1 MVIFDYHDKN
11 MLIIAIILVCIAHF
25 VRTLRWELFVKTY
38 EKPNTKN
45 LLKSLSIGYFIN
57 SFIPFKAGDLVRAW
71 ISGRKMKNGRGFA
84 LATVIVDRYLDILVV
99 GILFALFS
107 RFDFGN
113 ADSVQ
118 FYMLLAGGVLV
129 ITLFVYILRGR
140 VKKILKSMS
149 AVFNVSIEIR
159 LLRFFWSLIWSFKD
173 IFKKI
178 SKTRLVLETLG
189 MWILYLASYYC
200 FAAFLSG
207 NGSNIDWLDVFCM
220 LFAKNSIHVG
230 SLGAITV
237 TRGMLNSQMIWTG
250 IYLFA
255 PIVILFVISLCLKSK
270 DNIIVNSEDEYL
282 NLIPQLDEGERLNFL
297 ETYFSNERREYID
310 SYLKINQN
318 ILIIRDYS
326 AGSNATTMLCMNNGK
341 NFFRKYAFGADGDKL
356 YQQIEWLQKFKDI
369 IPLPQILQYQKQD
382 NFCYYDMSYDSSAVG
397 LFDYAHSM
405 PKENAWK
412 FIRKAT
418 ECLENSLYKVN
429 QRSADKATIDEYIKS
444 KVNKNVDKIMNAKY
458 LKRLMEYDEI
468 IINGRRFHNLPY
480 YLRYLKED
488 HLYDIFK
495 NDIYSEIHGDLTIE
509 NIICT
514 RNAEGEDDFYI
525 IDPNTGNVHDSSNLD
540 YGKLLQSIHGG
551 YEFLMATKNVSLEK
565 NHINFVFTKSEAYTY
580 LYNMLDKYMR
590 ENFTK
595 ERVKSIYYHEIIHWL
610 RLMPYK
616 IEKNGKRVLL
626 FYAGMLM
633 VINDVISNF
642 EEEK

>member
-1 MVIFDYHDKN
+1 
-11 MLIIAIILVCIAHF
+11 MLIIAIVLVCLAHF
-25 VRTLRWELFVKTY
+25 IRTLRWELFVKTY

-45 LLKSLSIGYFIN
+45 LLQSLSIGYFIN

-99 GILFALFS
+99 GILFAIFS
-107 RFDFGN
+107 AFNLDS
-113 ADSVQ
+113 ADSVW
-118 FYMLLAGGVLV
+118 FYMFLAVGVLAV
-129 ITLFVYILRGR
+129 TLLVYILRGY
-140 VKKILKSMS
+140 VKRILKNI
-149 AVFNVSIEIR
+149 AGIFNARIEIR

-178 SKTRLVLETLG
+178 SKTRLLLETLG

-200 FAAFLSG
+200 FAAFLSHQ
-207 NGSNIDWLDVFCM
+207 GSNMNWLDVFYM
-220 LFAKNSIHVG
+220 LFTKNSIHVG

-237 TRGMLNSQMIWTG
+237 TQGMLNMQMIWTG

-270 DNIIVNSEDEYL
+270 NDGSVDSEESYL
-282 NLIPQLDEGERLNFL
+282 NLIPQLDEDERRNFL
-297 ETYFSNERREYID
+297 ETYFSNERREYIE

-356 YQQIEWLQKFKDI
+356 YQQIEWLQRFKDI
-369 IPLPQILQYQKQD
+369 IPLPDIMQYQKQD
-382 NFCYYDMSYDSSAVG
+382 NFCYYDMPYDSQAVG

-412 FIRKAT
+412 FIKKAT

-429 QRSADKATIDEYIKS
+429 QRPADKATIGEYIKS
-444 KVNKNVDKIMNAKY
+444 KVNKNLDKIMNAKY

-468 IINGRRFHNLPY
+468 IINGRSFHNLPY
-480 YLRYLKED
+480 YFPYLSEE

-495 NDIYSEIHGDLTIE
+495 NDTYSEIHGDLTIE

-514 RNAEGEDDFYI
+514 RNADGEDDFYI

-551 YEFLMATKNVSLEK
+551 YEFLMATKNVSIEK
-565 NHINFVFTKSEAYTY
+565 NHINFVFTKSESYTY
-580 LYNMLDKYMR
+580 LYSMLDEYMR
-590 ENFTK
+590 EHFTQ

-633 VINDVISNF
+633 VMNDVINNF

>member
-1 MVIFDYHDKN
+1 
-11 MLIIAIILVCIAHF
+11 MLIIAIVLVCLAHF
-25 VRTLRWELFVKTY
+25 IRTLRWELFVKTY

-45 LLKSLSIGYFIN
+45 LLQSLSIGYFIN

-99 GILFALFS
+99 GILFAIFS
-107 RFDFGN
+107 AFNLDS
-113 ADSVQ
+113 ADSVW
-118 FYMLLAGGVLV
+118 FYMFLAVGVLAV
-129 ITLFVYILRGR
+129 TLLVYILRGY
-140 VKKILKSMS
+140 VKRILKNI
-149 AVFNVSIEIR
+149 AGIFNAGIEIR

-178 SKTRLVLETLG
+178 SKTRLLLETLG

-200 FAAFLSG
+200 FAAFLSHQ
-207 NGSNIDWLDVFCM
+207 GSNVNWLDVFYM
-220 LFAKNSIHVG
+220 LFTKNSIHVG

-237 TRGMLNSQMIWTG
+237 TQGMMNVQMIWTG

-270 DNIIVNSEDEYL
+270 DDETLDSEEEYL
-282 NLIPQLDEGERLNFL
+282 NLIPQLDENERLNFL
-297 ETYFSNERREYID
+297 ETYFSNERREYIE

-356 YQQIEWLQKFKDI
+356 YQQIEWLQRFKDI
-369 IPLPQILQYQKQD
+369 IPLPDIMQYQKQD
-382 NFCYYDMSYDSSAVG
+382 NFCYYDMPYDSQAVG

-412 FIRKAT
+412 FIKKAT

-429 QRSADKATIDEYIKS
+429 QRPADKATIDEYIKS
-444 KVNKNVDKIMNAKY
+444 KVNKNLDKIMNAKY

-468 IINGRRFHNLPY
+468 IINGRSFHNLPY
-480 YLRYLKED
+480 YLPYLSEE

-495 NDIYSEIHGDLTIE
+495 NDTYSEIHGDLTIE

-514 RNAEGEDDFYI
+514 RNADGDDDFYI

-551 YEFLMATKNVSLEK
+551 YEFLMATKNVSIER
-565 NHINFVFTKSEAYTY
+565 NRINFVFTKSEAYTY
-580 LYNMLDKYMR
+580 LYDMLDKYMR
-590 ENFTK
+590 EHFEE

-633 VINDVISNF
+633 VMYDVVNNF

>member
-1 MVIFDYHDKN
+1 MILV
-11 MLIIAIILVCIAHF
+11 LAIILVCIAH
-25 VRTLRWELFVKTY
+25 VMRTLRWELFVKTY

-45 LLKSLSIGYFIN
+45 LLQSLSIGYFIN

-99 GILFALFS
+99 GILFAIFS
-107 RFDFGN
+107 AFNLDS
-113 ADSVQ
+113 ADSVW
-118 FYMLLAGGVLV
+118 FYMFLAVSVLAVTLL
-129 ITLFVYILRGR
+129 VYILRGY
-140 VKKILKSMS
+140 VKKILKNI
-149 AVFNVSIEIR
+149 AGIFNARIEIR

-178 SKTRLVLETLG
+178 SKTRLLLETLG
-189 MWILYLASYYC
+189 MWILYLVSYYC
-200 FAAFLSG
+200 FAAFLSHQ
-207 NGSNIDWLDVFCM
+207 GSNVNWLDVFYM
-220 LFAKNSIHVG
+220 LFTKNSIHVG
-230 SLGAITV
+230 SLGAITF
-237 TRGMLNSQMIWTG
+237 TQGMMNAQMIWTG

-270 DNIIVNSEDEYL
+270 DDETLDSEEEYL
-282 NLIPQLDEGERLNFL
+282 NLIPQLDENERLNFL
-297 ETYFSNERREYID
+297 ETYFSNERREYIE

-326 AGSNATTMLCMNNGK
+326 AGSNATTMLCMNNEK

-356 YQQIEWLQKFKDI
+356 YQQIEWLQRFKDI
-369 IPLPQILQYQKQD
+369 IPLPDIMQYQKQD
-382 NFCYYDMSYDSSAVG
+382 NFCYYDMPYDSQAVG

-412 FIRKAT
+412 FIKKAT

-429 QRSADKATIDEYIKS
+429 QRPADKATIDEYIKS
-444 KVNKNVDKIMNAKY
+444 KVNKNLDKIMNAKY

-468 IINGRRFHNLPY
+468 IINGRSFHNLPY
-480 YLRYLKED
+480 YLPYLSEE

-495 NDIYSEIHGDLTIE
+495 NDTYSEIHGDLTIE

-514 RNAEGEDDFYI
+514 RNADGDDDFYI

-551 YEFLMATKNVSLEK
+551 YEFLMATKNVSIER
-565 NHINFVFTKSEAYTY
+565 NRINFVFTKSEAYTY
-580 LYNMLDKYMR
+580 LYDMLDKYMR
-590 ENFTK
+590 EHFEE

-626 FYAGMLM
+626 FYVGMLM
-633 VINDVISNF
+633 VMNDVINNF

>member
-1 MVIFDYHDKN
+1 MKRQEKGK
-11 MLIIAIILVCIAHF
+11 MLIIAIVLVCLAHF
-25 VRTLRWELFVKTY
+25 IRTLRWELFVKTY

-45 LLKSLSIGYFIN
+45 LLQSLSIGYFIN

-99 GILFALFS
+99 GILFAIFS
-107 RFDFGN
+107 AFNLDS
-113 ADSVQ
+113 ADSVW
-118 FYMLLAGGVLV
+118 FYMFFAVGVLAV
-129 ITLFVYILRGR
+129 TLLVYILRGY
-140 VKKILKSMS
+140 VKKILKNI
-149 AVFNVSIEIR
+149 AGIFNARIEIR

-178 SKTRLVLETLG
+178 SKTQLLLETLG
-189 MWILYLASYYC
+189 MWILYLTSYYC
-200 FAAFLSG
+200 FAAFLS
-207 NGSNIDWLDVFCM
+207 NQGSNMNWLDVFYM
-220 LFAKNSIHVG
+220 LFTKNSIHVG

-237 TRGMLNSQMIWTG
+237 TQGMLNTQMIWTG

-270 DNIIVNSEDEYL
+270 NDGSVDSEESYL
-282 NLIPQLDEGERLNFL
+282 NLIPQLDEDERRNFL
-297 ETYFSNERREYID
+297 ETYFSNERREYIE

-356 YQQIEWLQKFKDI
+356 YQQIEWLQRFKDI
-369 IPLPQILQYQKQD
+369 IPLPDIMQYQKKD
-382 NFCYYDMSYDSSAVG
+382 NFCYYDMPYDSQAVG

-412 FIRKAT
+412 FIKKAT

-429 QRSADKATIDEYIKS
+429 QRPADKATIDEYIKS
-444 KVNKNVDKIMNAKY
+444 KVNKNLDKIMNAKY

-468 IINGRRFHNLPY
+468 IINGRSFHNLPY
-480 YLRYLKED
+480 YLPYLSEE

-495 NDIYSEIHGDLTIE
+495 NDTYSEIHGDLTIE

-514 RNAEGEDDFYI
+514 RNADGDDDFYI

-551 YEFLMATKNVSLEK
+551 YEFLMATKNVSIEK
-565 NHINFVFTKSEAYTY
+565 NHINFVFTKSESYTY
-580 LYNMLDKYMR
+580 LYSMLDEYMR
-590 ENFTK
+590 EHFTQ

-633 VINDVISNF
+633 VMNDVINNF

>member
-1 MVIFDYHDKN
+1 MKRQEKGK
-11 MLIIAIILVCIAHF
+11 MLIIAIVLVCLAHF
-25 VRTLRWELFVKTY
+25 IRTLRWELFVKTY

-45 LLKSLSIGYFIN
+45 LLQSLSIGYFIN

-99 GILFALFS
+99 GILFAIFS
-107 RFDFGN
+107 AFNLDS
-113 ADSVQ
+113 ADSVW
-118 FYMLLAGGVLV
+118 FYMFLAVGVLAV
-129 ITLFVYILRGR
+129 TVLVYILRGY
-140 VKKILKSMS
+140 VKRILKNI
-149 AVFNVSIEIR
+149 AGIFNAGIEIR

-178 SKTRLVLETLG
+178 SKTRLLLETLG

-200 FAAFLSG
+200 FAAFLSHQ
-207 NGSNIDWLDVFCM
+207 GSNVNWLDVFYM
-220 LFAKNSIHVG
+220 LFTKNSIHVG
-230 SLGAITV
+230 SLGAITF
-237 TRGMLNSQMIWTG
+237 TQGMMNAQMIWTG

-270 DNIIVNSEDEYL
+270 DDETLDSEEEYL
-282 NLIPQLDEGERLNFL
+282 NLIPQLDENERLNFL
-297 ETYFSNERREYID
+297 ETYFSNERREYIE

-356 YQQIEWLQKFKDI
+356 YQQIEWLQRFKDI
-369 IPLPQILQYQKQD
+369 IPLPDIMQYQKQD
-382 NFCYYDMSYDSSAVG
+382 NFCYYDMPYDSQAVG

-412 FIRKAT
+412 FIKKAT

-429 QRSADKATIDEYIKS
+429 QRPADKATIDEYIKS
-444 KVNKNVDKIMNAKY
+444 KVNKNLDKIMNAKY
-458 LKRLMEYDEI
+458 LKRLMEYDKI
-468 IINGRRFHNLPY
+468 IINGRSFHNLPY
-480 YLRYLKED
+480 YLPYLSEE

-495 NDIYSEIHGDLTIE
+495 NDTYSEIHGDLTIE

-514 RNAEGEDDFYI
+514 RNADGEDDFYI
-525 IDPNTGNVHDSSNLD
+525 IDPNTGNIHDSSNLD

-551 YEFLMATKNVSLEK
+551 YEFLMATKNVSIEK
-565 NHINFVFTKSEAYTY
+565 NRINFVFTKSEAYTY
-580 LYNMLDKYMR
+580 LYDMLDKYMR
-590 ENFTK
+590 EHFEE

-633 VINDVISNF
+633 VMNDVVNNF

>member
-1 MVIFDYHDKN
+1 MKRQEKGK
-11 MLIIAIILVCIAHF
+11 MLIIAIVLVCLAHF
-25 VRTLRWELFVKTY
+25 IRTLRWELFVKTY

-45 LLKSLSIGYFIN
+45 LLQSLSIGYFIN

-99 GILFALFS
+99 GILFAIFS
-107 RFDFGN
+107 AFNLDS
-113 ADSVQ
+113 ADSVW
-118 FYMLLAGGVLV
+118 FYMFLAVGVLAV
-129 ITLFVYILRGR
+129 TLLVYILRGY
-140 VKKILKSMS
+140 VKKILKNI
-149 AVFNVSIEIR
+149 AGIFNARIEIR

-178 SKTRLVLETLG
+178 SKTRLLLETLG
-189 MWILYLASYYC
+189 MWILYLTSYYC
-200 FAAFLSG
+200 FAAFLSHQ
-207 NGSNIDWLDVFCM
+207 GSNMNWLDVFYM
-220 LFAKNSIHVG
+220 LFTKNSIHVG

-237 TRGMLNSQMIWTG
+237 TQGMLNTQMIWTG

-270 DNIIVNSEDEYL
+270 NDGSVDSEESYL
-282 NLIPQLDEGERLNFL
+282 NLIPQLDEDERRNFL
-297 ETYFSNERREYID
+297 ETYFSNERREYIE

-356 YQQIEWLQKFKDI
+356 YQQIEWLQRFKDI
-369 IPLPQILQYQKQD
+369 IPLPDIMQYQKQD
-382 NFCYYDMSYDSSAVG
+382 TFCYYDMPYDSQAVG

-412 FIRKAT
+412 FIKKAT

-429 QRSADKATIDEYIKS
+429 QRPADKATIDEYIKS
-444 KVNKNVDKIMNAKY
+444 KVNKNLDKIMNAKY

-468 IINGRRFHNLPY
+468 IINGRSFHNLPY
-480 YLRYLKED
+480 YLPYLSEE

-495 NDIYSEIHGDLTIE
+495 NDTYSEIHGDLTIE

-514 RNAEGEDDFYI
+514 RNADGDDDFYI

-551 YEFLMATKNVSLEK
+551 YEFLMATKNVSIER
-565 NHINFVFTKSEAYTY
+565 NRINFVFTKSEAYTY
-580 LYNMLDKYMR
+580 LYDMLDKYMR
-590 ENFTK
+590 EHFEE

-633 VINDVISNF
+633 VMNDVINNF
-642 EEEK
+642 EEEQ

>member
-1 MVIFDYHDKN
+1 
-11 MLIIAIILVCIAHF
+11 MLIIAIVLVCLAHF
-25 VRTLRWELFVKTY
+25 IRTLRWELFVKTY

-45 LLKSLSIGYFIN
+45 LLQSLSIGYFIN

-99 GILFALFS
+99 GILFAIFS
-107 RFDFGN
+107 AFNLDS
-113 ADSVQ
+113 ADSVW
-118 FYMLLAGGVLV
+118 FYMFLAVGVLAV
-129 ITLFVYILRGR
+129 TVLVYILRGY
-140 VKKILKSMS
+140 VKRILKNI
-149 AVFNVSIEIR
+149 AGIFNAGIEIR

-178 SKTRLVLETLG
+178 SKTRLLLETLG

-200 FAAFLSG
+200 FAAFLSHQ
-207 NGSNIDWLDVFCM
+207 GSNVNWLDVFYM
-220 LFAKNSIHVG
+220 LFTKNSIHVG
-230 SLGAITV
+230 SLGAITF
-237 TRGMLNSQMIWTG
+237 TQGMMNAQMIWTG

-270 DNIIVNSEDEYL
+270 DDETLDSEEEYL
-282 NLIPQLDEGERLNFL
+282 NLIPQLDENERLNFL
-297 ETYFSNERREYID
+297 ETYFSNERREYIE

-356 YQQIEWLQKFKDI
+356 YQQIEWLQRFKDI
-369 IPLPQILQYQKQD
+369 IPLPDIMQYQKQD
-382 NFCYYDMSYDSSAVG
+382 NFCYYDMPYDSQAVG

-412 FIRKAT
+412 FIKKAT

-429 QRSADKATIDEYIKS
+429 QRPADKATIDEYIKS
-444 KVNKNVDKIMNAKY
+444 KVNKNLDKIMNAKY
-458 LKRLMEYDEI
+458 LKRLMEYDKI
-468 IINGRRFHNLPY
+468 IINGRSFHNLPY
-480 YLRYLKED
+480 YLPYLSEE

-495 NDIYSEIHGDLTIE
+495 NDTYSEIHGDLTIE

-514 RNAEGEDDFYI
+514 RNADGEDDFYI
-525 IDPNTGNVHDSSNLD
+525 IDPNTGNIHDSSNLD

-551 YEFLMATKNVSLEK
+551 YEFLMATKNVSIEK
-565 NHINFVFTKSEAYTY
+565 NRINFVFTKSEAYTY
-580 LYNMLDKYMR
+580 LYDMLEKYMR
-590 ENFTK
+590 ENFEE

-633 VINDVISNF
+633 VMYDVVNNF

>member
-1 MVIFDYHDKN
+1 
-11 MLIIAIILVCIAHF
+11 MLIIAIVLVCLAHF
-25 VRTLRWELFVKTY
+25 IRTLRWELFVKTY

-45 LLKSLSIGYFIN
+45 LLQSLSIGYFIN

-99 GILFALFS
+99 GILFAIFS
-107 RFDFGN
+107 AFNLDS
-113 ADSVQ
+113 ADSVW
-118 FYMLLAGGVLV
+118 FYMFLAVGVLAV
-129 ITLFVYILRGR
+129 TLLVYILRGY
-140 VKKILKSMS
+140 VKRILKNI
-149 AVFNVSIEIR
+149 AGIFNAGIEIR

-178 SKTRLVLETLG
+178 SKTRLLLETLG

-200 FAAFLSG
+200 FAAFLSHQ
-207 NGSNIDWLDVFCM
+207 GSNVNWLDVFYM
-220 LFAKNSIHVG
+220 LFTKNSIHVG

-237 TRGMLNSQMIWTG
+237 TQGMMNVQMIWTG

-270 DNIIVNSEDEYL
+270 DDETLDSEEEYL
-282 NLIPQLDEGERLNFL
+282 NLIPQLDENERLNFL
-297 ETYFSNERREYID
+297 ETYFSNERREYIE

-356 YQQIEWLQKFKDI
+356 YQQIEWLQRFKDI
-369 IPLPQILQYQKQD
+369 IPLPDIMQYQKQD
-382 NFCYYDMSYDSSAVG
+382 NFCYYDMPYDSQAVG

-412 FIRKAT
+412 FIKKAT

-429 QRSADKATIDEYIKS
+429 QRPADKATIDEYIKS
-444 KVNKNVDKIMNAKY
+444 KVNKNLDKIMNAKY

-468 IINGRRFHNLPY
+468 IINGRSFHNLPY
-480 YLRYLKED
+480 YLPYLSEE

-495 NDIYSEIHGDLTIE
+495 NDTYSEIHGDLTIE

-514 RNAEGEDDFYI
+514 RNADGDDDFYI

-551 YEFLMATKNVSLEK
+551 YEFLMATKNVSIER
-565 NHINFVFTKSEAYTY
+565 NRINFVFTKSEAYTY
-580 LYNMLDKYMR
+580 LYDMLDKYMW
-590 ENFTK
+590 EHFEE

-633 VINDVISNF
+633 VMYDVVNNF

>member
-1 MVIFDYHDKN
+1 
-11 MLIIAIILVCIAHF
+11 MLIIAIALVCLAHF
-25 VRTLRWELFVKTY
+25 IRTLRWELFVKTY

-45 LLKSLSIGYFIN
+45 LLQSLSIGYFIN

-99 GILFALFS
+99 GILFAIFS
-107 RFDFGN
+107 AFNLDS
-113 ADSVQ
+113 ADSVW
-118 FYMLLAGGVLV
+118 FYMFLAVGVLAV
-129 ITLFVYILRGR
+129 TLLVYILRGY
-140 VKKILKSMS
+140 VKKILKNI
-149 AVFNVSIEIR
+149 AGIFNARIEIR

-178 SKTRLVLETLG
+178 SKTRLLLETLG
-189 MWILYLASYYC
+189 MWILYLTSYYC
-200 FAAFLSG
+200 FAAFLSHQ
-207 NGSNIDWLDVFCM
+207 GSNMNWLDVFYM
-220 LFAKNSIHVG
+220 LFTKNSIHVG

-237 TRGMLNSQMIWTG
+237 TQGMLNTQMIWTG

-270 DNIIVNSEDEYL
+270 NDGSVDSEESYL
-282 NLIPQLDEGERLNFL
+282 NLIPQLDEDERRNFL
-297 ETYFSNERREYID
+297 ETYFSNERREYIE

-356 YQQIEWLQKFKDI
+356 YQQIEWLQRFKDI
-369 IPLPQILQYQKQD
+369 IPLPDIMQYQKQD
-382 NFCYYDMSYDSSAVG
+382 NFCYYDMPYDSQAVG

-412 FIRKAT
+412 FIKKAT
-418 ECLENSLYKVN
+418 ECLEKSLYKVN
-429 QRSADKATIDEYIKS
+429 QRPADKATIDEYIKS
-444 KVNKNVDKIMNAKY
+444 KVNKNLDKIMNAKY
-458 LKRLMEYDEI
+458 LKRLMEYDDI
-468 IINGRRFHNLPY
+468 IINGRSFHNLPY
-480 YLRYLKED
+480 YLPYLSEE

-495 NDIYSEIHGDLTIE
+495 NDTYSEIHGDLTIE

-514 RNAEGEDDFYI
+514 RNADGEDDFYI

-551 YEFLMATKNVSLEK
+551 YEFLMATKNVSIER
-565 NHINFVFTKSEAYTY
+565 NRINFVFTKSEAYTY
-580 LYNMLDKYMR
+580 LYDMLDKYMR
-590 ENFTK
+590 EHFAK

-633 VINDVISNF
+633 VMNDVINNF

>member
-1 MVIFDYHDKN
+1 
-11 MLIIAIILVCIAHF
+11 MLIIAIVLVCLAHF
-25 VRTLRWELFVKTY
+25 IRTLRWELFVKTY

-45 LLKSLSIGYFIN
+45 LLQSLSIGYFIN

-99 GILFALFS
+99 GILFAIFS
-107 RFDFGN
+107 AFNLDS
-113 ADSVQ
+113 ADSVW
-118 FYMLLAGGVLV
+118 FYMFLAVGVLAV
-129 ITLFVYILRGR
+129 TLLVYILRGY
-140 VKKILKSMS
+140 VKRILKNI
-149 AVFNVSIEIR
+149 AGIFNAGIEIR

-178 SKTRLVLETLG
+178 SKTRLLLETLG

-200 FAAFLSG
+200 FAAFLSHQ
-207 NGSNIDWLDVFCM
+207 GSNVNWLDVFYM
-220 LFAKNSIHVG
+220 LFTKNSIHVG

-237 TRGMLNSQMIWTG
+237 TQGMMNVQMIWTG
-250 IYLFA
+250 IYLFT

-270 DNIIVNSEDEYL
+270 DDETLDSEEEYL
-282 NLIPQLDEGERLNFL
+282 NLIPQLDENERLNFL
-297 ETYFSNERREYID
+297 ETYFSNERREYIE

-356 YQQIEWLQKFKDI
+356 YQQIEWLQRFKDI
-369 IPLPQILQYQKQD
+369 IPLPDIMQYQKQD
-382 NFCYYDMSYDSSAVG
+382 NFCYYDMPYDSQAVG

-412 FIRKAT
+412 FIKKAT

-429 QRSADKATIDEYIKS
+429 QRPADKATIDEYIKS
-444 KVNKNVDKIMNAKY
+444 KVNKNLDKIMNAKY

-468 IINGRRFHNLPY
+468 IINGRSFHNLPY
-480 YLRYLKED
+480 YLPYLSEE

-495 NDIYSEIHGDLTIE
+495 NDTYSEIHGDLTIE

-514 RNAEGEDDFYI
+514 RNADGDDDFYI

-551 YEFLMATKNVSLEK
+551 YEFLMATKNVSIER
-565 NHINFVFTKSEAYTY
+565 NRINFVFTKSEAYTY
-580 LYNMLDKYMR
+580 LYDMLDKYMR
-590 ENFTK
+590 EHFEE

-633 VINDVISNF
+633 VMYDVVNNF

>member
-1 MVIFDYHDKN
+1 MKRQEKGK
-11 MLIIAIILVCIAHF
+11 MLIIAIVLVCLAHF
-25 VRTLRWELFVKTY
+25 IRTLRWELFVKTY

-45 LLKSLSIGYFIN
+45 LLQSLSIGYFIN

-99 GILFALFS
+99 GILFAIFS
-107 RFDFGN
+107 AFNLDS
-113 ADSVQ
+113 ADSVW
-118 FYMLLAGGVLV
+118 FYMFLAVGVLAV
-129 ITLFVYILRGR
+129 TLLVYILRGY
-140 VKKILKSMS
+140 VKKILKNI
-149 AVFNVSIEIR
+149 AGIFNARIEIR

-178 SKTRLVLETLG
+178 SKTQLLLETLG
-189 MWILYLASYYC
+189 MWILYLTSYYC
-200 FAAFLSG
+200 FAAFFSHQ
-207 NGSNIDWLDVFCM
+207 GSNMNWLDVFYM
-220 LFAKNSIHVG
+220 LFTKNSIHVG

-237 TRGMLNSQMIWTG
+237 TQGMLNTQMIWTG

-270 DNIIVNSEDEYL
+270 NDGSVDSEESYL
-282 NLIPQLDEGERLNFL
+282 NLIPQLDEDERRNFL
-297 ETYFSNERREYID
+297 ETYFSNERREYIE

-356 YQQIEWLQKFKDI
+356 YQQIEWLQRFKDI
-369 IPLPQILQYQKQD
+369 IPLPDIMQYQKQD
-382 NFCYYDMSYDSSAVG
+382 NFCYYDMPYDSQAVG

-412 FIRKAT
+412 FIKKAT

-429 QRSADKATIDEYIKS
+429 QRPADKATIDEYIKS
-444 KVNKNVDKIMNAKY
+444 KVNKNLDKIMNAKY

-468 IINGRRFHNLPY
+468 IINGRSFHNLPY
-480 YLRYLKED
+480 YFPYLSEE

-495 NDIYSEIHGDLTIE
+495 NDTYSEIHGDLTIE

-514 RNAEGEDDFYI
+514 RNADGEDDFYI

-551 YEFLMATKNVSLEK
+551 YEFLMATKNVSIEK
-565 NHINFVFTKSEAYTY
+565 NHINFVFTKSESYTY
-580 LYNMLDKYMR
+580 LYSMLDEYMR
-590 ENFTK
+590 EHFTQ

-633 VINDVISNF
+633 VMNDVINNF

>member
-1 MVIFDYHDKN
+1 VKRQEKGK
-11 MLIIAIILVCIAHF
+11 MLIIAIVLVCLAHF
-25 VRTLRWELFVKTY
+25 IRTLRWELFVKTY

-45 LLKSLSIGYFIN
+45 LLQSLSIGYFIN

-99 GILFALFS
+99 GILFAIFS
-107 RFDFGN
+107 AFNLDS
-113 ADSVQ
+113 ADSVW
-118 FYMLLAGGVLV
+118 FYMFLAVGVLAV
-129 ITLFVYILRGR
+129 TLLVYILRGY
-140 VKKILKSMS
+140 VKRILKNI
-149 AVFNVSIEIR
+149 AGIFNAGIEIR

-178 SKTRLVLETLG
+178 SKTRLLLETLG

-200 FAAFLSG
+200 FAAFLSHQ
-207 NGSNIDWLDVFCM
+207 GSNVNWLDVFYM
-220 LFAKNSIHVG
+220 LFTKNSIHVG

-237 TRGMLNSQMIWTG
+237 TQGMMNVQMIWTG
-250 IYLFA
+250 IYLFT

-270 DNIIVNSEDEYL
+270 DDETLDSEEEYL
-282 NLIPQLDEGERLNFL
+282 NLIPQLDENERLNFL
-297 ETYFSNERREYID
+297 ETYFSNERREYIE

-356 YQQIEWLQKFKDI
+356 YQQIEWLQRFKDI
-369 IPLPQILQYQKQD
+369 IPLPDIMQYQKQD
-382 NFCYYDMSYDSSAVG
+382 NFCYYDMPYDSQAVG

-412 FIRKAT
+412 FIKKAT

-429 QRSADKATIDEYIKS
+429 QRPADKATIDEYIKS
-444 KVNKNVDKIMNAKY
+444 KVNKNLDKIMNAKY

-468 IINGRRFHNLPY
+468 IINGRSFHNLPY
-480 YLRYLKED
+480 YLPYLSEE

-495 NDIYSEIHGDLTIE
+495 NDTYSEIHGDLTIE

-514 RNAEGEDDFYI
+514 RNADGDDDFYI

-551 YEFLMATKNVSLEK
+551 YEFLMATKNVSIER
-565 NHINFVFTKSEAYTY
+565 NRINFVFTKSEAYTY
-580 LYNMLDKYMR
+580 LYDMLDKYMR
-590 ENFTK
+590 EHFEE

-633 VINDVISNF
+633 VMYDVVNNF

>member
-1 MVIFDYHDKN
+1 
-11 MLIIAIILVCIAHF
+11 MLIIAIVLVCLAHF
-25 VRTLRWELFVKTY
+25 IRTLRWELFVKTY

-45 LLKSLSIGYFIN
+45 LLQSLSIGYFIN

-99 GILFALFS
+99 GILFAIFS
-107 RFDFGN
+107 AFNLDS
-113 ADSVQ
+113 ADSVW
-118 FYMLLAGGVLV
+118 FYMFLAVGVLAV
-129 ITLFVYILRGR
+129 TLLVYILRGY
-140 VKKILKSMS
+140 VKKILKNI
-149 AVFNVSIEIR
+149 AGIFNARIEIR

-178 SKTRLVLETLG
+178 SKTQLLLETLG
-189 MWILYLASYYC
+189 MWILYLTSYYC
-200 FAAFLSG
+200 FAAFLSHQ
-207 NGSNIDWLDVFCM
+207 GSNMNWLDVFYM
-220 LFAKNSIHVG
+220 LFTKNSIHVG

-237 TRGMLNSQMIWTG
+237 TQGMLNTQMIWTG

-270 DNIIVNSEDEYL
+270 NDGSVDSEESYL
-282 NLIPQLDEGERLNFL
+282 NLIPQLDEDERRNFL
-297 ETYFSNERREYID
+297 ETYFSNERREYIE

-356 YQQIEWLQKFKDI
+356 YQQIEWLQRFKDI
-369 IPLPQILQYQKQD
+369 IPLPDIMQYQKKD
-382 NFCYYDMSYDSSAVG
+382 NFCYYDMPYDSQAVG

-412 FIRKAT
+412 FIKKAT

-429 QRSADKATIDEYIKS
+429 QRPADKATIDEYIKS
-444 KVNKNVDKIMNAKY
+444 KVNKNLDKIMNAKY
-458 LKRLMEYDEI
+458 LKRLMEYDKI
-468 IINGRRFHNLPY
+468 IINGRSFHNLPY
-480 YLRYLKED
+480 YLPYLSEE

-495 NDIYSEIHGDLTIE
+495 NDTYSEIHGDLTIE

-514 RNAEGEDDFYI
+514 RNADGEDDFYI
-525 IDPNTGNVHDSSNLD
+525 IDPNTGNIHDSSNLD

-551 YEFLMATKNVSLEK
+551 YEFLMATKNVSIEK
-565 NHINFVFTKSEAYTY
+565 NRINFVFTKSEAYTY
-580 LYNMLDKYMR
+580 LYDMLDKYMR
-590 ENFTK
+590 ENFEE

-633 VINDVISNF
+633 VMYDVVNNF

>member
-1 MVIFDYHDKN
+1 MILV
-11 MLIIAIILVCIAHF
+11 LAIILVCIAH
-25 VRTLRWELFVKTY
+25 VMRTLRWELFVKTY

-45 LLKSLSIGYFIN
+45 LLQSLSIGYFIN

-99 GILFALFS
+99 GILFAIFS
-107 RFDFGN
+107 AFNLDS
-113 ADSVQ
+113 ADSVW
-118 FYMLLAGGVLV
+118 FYMFLAVSVLAVTLL
-129 ITLFVYILRGR
+129 VYILRGY
-140 VKKILKSMS
+140 VKKILKNI
-149 AVFNVSIEIR
+149 AGIFNAGIEIR

-178 SKTRLVLETLG
+178 SKTRLLLETLG
-189 MWILYLASYYC
+189 MWILYLVSYYC
-200 FAAFLSG
+200 FAAFLSHQ
-207 NGSNIDWLDVFCM
+207 GSNVNWLDVFYM
-220 LFAKNSIHVG
+220 LFTKNSIHVG
-230 SLGAITV
+230 SLGAITF
-237 TRGMLNSQMIWTG
+237 TQGMMNAQMIWTG

-270 DNIIVNSEDEYL
+270 DDETLDSEEEYL
-282 NLIPQLDEGERLNFL
+282 NLIPQLDENERLNFL
-297 ETYFSNERREYID
+297 ETYFSNERREYIE

-326 AGSNATTMLCMNNGK
+326 AGSNATTMLCMNNEK

-356 YQQIEWLQKFKDI
+356 YQQIEWLQRFKDI
-369 IPLPQILQYQKQD
+369 IPLPDIMQYQKQD
-382 NFCYYDMSYDSSAVG
+382 NFCYYDMPYDSQAVG

-412 FIRKAT
+412 FIKKAT

-429 QRSADKATIDEYIKS
+429 QRPADKATIDEYIKS
-444 KVNKNVDKIMNAKY
+444 KVNKNLDKIMNAKY

-468 IINGRRFHNLPY
+468 IINGRSFHNLPY
-480 YLRYLKED
+480 YLPYLSEE

-495 NDIYSEIHGDLTIE
+495 NDTYSEIHGDLTIE

-514 RNAEGEDDFYI
+514 RNADGDDDFYI

-551 YEFLMATKNVSLEK
+551 YEFLMATKNVSIER
-565 NHINFVFTKSEAYTY
+565 NRINFVFTKSEAYTY
-580 LYNMLDKYMR
+580 LYDMLDKYMR
-590 ENFTK
+590 EHFEE

-626 FYAGMLM
+626 FYVGMLM
-633 VINDVISNF
+633 VMNDVINNF

>member
-1 MVIFDYHDKN
+1 
-11 MLIIAIILVCIAHF
+11 MLIIAIVLVCLAHF
-25 VRTLRWELFVKTY
+25 IRTLRWELFVKTY

-45 LLKSLSIGYFIN
+45 LLQSLSIGYFIN

-99 GILFALFS
+99 GILFAIFS
-107 RFDFGN
+107 AFNLDS
-113 ADSVQ
+113 ADSVW
-118 FYMLLAGGVLV
+118 FYMFLAVGVLAV
-129 ITLFVYILRGR
+129 TLLVYILRGY
-140 VKKILKSMS
+140 VKKILKNI
-149 AVFNVSIEIR
+149 AGIFNARIEIR

-178 SKTRLVLETLG
+178 SKTRLLLETLG
-189 MWILYLASYYC
+189 MWILYLTSYYC
-200 FAAFLSG
+200 FAAFLSHQ
-207 NGSNIDWLDVFCM
+207 GSNMNWLDVFYM
-220 LFAKNSIHVG
+220 LFTKNSIHVG

-237 TRGMLNSQMIWTG
+237 TQGMLNTQMIWTG

-270 DNIIVNSEDEYL
+270 NDGSVDSEESYL
-282 NLIPQLDEGERLNFL
+282 NLIPQLDEDERRNFL
-297 ETYFSNERREYID
+297 ETYFSNERREYIE

-356 YQQIEWLQKFKDI
+356 YQQIEWLQRFKDI
-369 IPLPQILQYQKQD
+369 IPLPDIMQYQKQD
-382 NFCYYDMSYDSSAVG
+382 TFCYYDMPYDSQAVG

-412 FIRKAT
+412 FIKKAT

-429 QRSADKATIDEYIKS
+429 QRPADKATIDEYIKS
-444 KVNKNVDKIMNAKY
+444 KVNKNLDKIMNAKY

-468 IINGRRFHNLPY
+468 IINGRSFHNLPY
-480 YLRYLKED
+480 YLPYLSEE

-495 NDIYSEIHGDLTIE
+495 NDTYSEIHGDLTIE

-514 RNAEGEDDFYI
+514 RNADGEDDFYI

-551 YEFLMATKNVSLEK
+551 YEFLMATKNVSIER
-565 NHINFVFTKSEAYTY
+565 NRINFVFTKSEAYTY
-580 LYNMLDKYMR
+580 LYDMLDKYMR
-590 ENFTK
+590 EHFAK

-633 VINDVISNF
+633 VMNDVINNF
-642 EEEK
+642 EEEQ

>member
-1 MVIFDYHDKN
+1 MKRQEKGK
-11 MLIIAIILVCIAHF
+11 MLIIAIVLVCLAHF
-25 VRTLRWELFVKTY
+25 IRTLRWELFVKTY

-45 LLKSLSIGYFIN
+45 LLQSLSIGYFIN

-99 GILFALFS
+99 GILFAIFS
-107 RFDFGN
+107 AFNLDS
-113 ADSVQ
+113 ADSVW
-118 FYMLLAGGVLV
+118 FYMFLAVGVLAV
-129 ITLFVYILRGR
+129 TLLVYILRGY
-140 VKKILKSMS
+140 VKKILKNI
-149 AVFNVSIEIR
+149 AGIFNARIEIR

-178 SKTRLVLETLG
+178 SKTRLLLETLG

-200 FAAFLSG
+200 FAAFLSHQ
-207 NGSNIDWLDVFCM
+207 GSNVNWLDVFYM
-220 LFAKNSIHVG
+220 LFTKNSIHVG

-237 TRGMLNSQMIWTG
+237 TQGMMNVQMIWTG

-270 DNIIVNSEDEYL
+270 DDETLDSEEEYL
-282 NLIPQLDEGERLNFL
+282 NLIPQLDENERLNFL
-297 ETYFSNERREYID
+297 ETYFSNERREYIE

-356 YQQIEWLQKFKDI
+356 YQQIEWLQRFKDI
-369 IPLPQILQYQKQD
+369 IPLPDIMQYQKQD
-382 NFCYYDMSYDSSAVG
+382 NFCYYDMPYDSQAVG

-412 FIRKAT
+412 FIKKAT

-429 QRSADKATIDEYIKS
+429 QRPADKATIDEYIKS
-444 KVNKNVDKIMNAKY
+444 KVNKNLDKIMNAKY

-468 IINGRRFHNLPY
+468 IINGRSFHNLPY
-480 YLRYLKED
+480 YLPYLSEE

-495 NDIYSEIHGDLTIE
+495 NDTYSEIHGDLTIE

-514 RNAEGEDDFYI
+514 RNADGDDDFYI

-551 YEFLMATKNVSLEK
+551 YEFLMATKNVSIER
-565 NHINFVFTKSEAYTY
+565 NRINFVFTKSEAYTY
-580 LYNMLDKYMR
+580 LYDMLDKYMR
-590 ENFTK
+590 EHFEE

-633 VINDVISNF
+633 VMYDVVNNF

>member
-1 MVIFDYHDKN
+1 MKRQEKGK
-11 MLIIAIILVCIAHF
+11 MLIIAIVLVCLAHF
-25 VRTLRWELFVKTY
+25 IRTLRWELFVKTY

-45 LLKSLSIGYFIN
+45 LLQSLSIGYFIN

-99 GILFALFS
+99 GILFAIFS
-107 RFDFGN
+107 AFNLDS
-113 ADSVQ
+113 ADSVW
-118 FYMLLAGGVLV
+118 FYMFLAVGVLAV
-129 ITLFVYILRGR
+129 TLLVYILRGY
-140 VKKILKSMS
+140 VKKILKNI
-149 AVFNVSIEIR
+149 AGIFNARIEIR

-178 SKTRLVLETLG
+178 SKTRLLLETLG
-189 MWILYLASYYC
+189 MWILYLTSYYC
-200 FAAFLSG
+200 FAAFLSHQ
-207 NGSNIDWLDVFCM
+207 GSNMNWLDVFYM
-220 LFAKNSIHVG
+220 LFTKNSIHVG

-237 TRGMLNSQMIWTG
+237 TQGMLNTQMIWTG

-270 DNIIVNSEDEYL
+270 NDGSVDSEESYL
-282 NLIPQLDEGERLNFL
+282 NLIPQLDEDERRNFL
-297 ETYFSNERREYID
+297 ETYFSNERREYIE

-356 YQQIEWLQKFKDI
+356 YQQIEWLQRFKDI
-369 IPLPQILQYQKQD
+369 IPLPDIMQYQKQD
-382 NFCYYDMSYDSSAVG
+382 TFCYYDMPYDSQAVG

-412 FIRKAT
+412 FIKKAT

-429 QRSADKATIDEYIKS
+429 QRPADKATIDEYIKS
-444 KVNKNVDKIMNAKY
+444 KVNKNLDKIMNAKY

-468 IINGRRFHNLPY
+468 IINGRSFHNLPY
-480 YLRYLKED
+480 YLPYLSEER
-488 HLYDIFK
+488 LYDIFK
-495 NDIYSEIHGDLTIE
+495 NDTYSEIHGDLTIE

-514 RNAEGEDDFYI
+514 RNADGEDDFYI

-551 YEFLMATKNVSLEK
+551 YEFLMATKNVSIER
-565 NHINFVFTKSEAYTY
+565 NRINFVFTKSEAYTY
-580 LYNMLDKYMR
+580 LYDMLDKYMR
-590 ENFTK
+590 EHFAK

-633 VINDVISNF
+633 VMNDVINNF
-642 EEEK
+642 EEEQ

>member
-1 MVIFDYHDKN
+1 MKRQEKGK
-11 MLIIAIILVCIAHF
+11 MLIIAIVLVCLAHF
-25 VRTLRWELFVKTY
+25 IRTLRWELFVKTY

-45 LLKSLSIGYFIN
+45 LLQSLSIGYFIN

-99 GILFALFS
+99 GILFAIFS
-107 RFDFGN
+107 AFNLDS
-113 ADSVQ
+113 ADSVW
-118 FYMLLAGGVLV
+118 FYMFLAVGVLAV
-129 ITLFVYILRGR
+129 TLLVYILRGY
-140 VKKILKSMS
+140 VKKILKNI
-149 AVFNVSIEIR
+149 AGIFNARIEIR

-178 SKTRLVLETLG
+178 SKTRLLLETLG
-189 MWILYLASYYC
+189 MWILYLTSYYC
-200 FAAFLSG
+200 FAAFLSHQ
-207 NGSNIDWLDVFCM
+207 GSNMNWLDVFYM
-220 LFAKNSIHVG
+220 LFTKNSIHVG

-237 TRGMLNSQMIWTG
+237 TQGMLNTQMIWTG

-270 DNIIVNSEDEYL
+270 NDGSVDSEESYL
-282 NLIPQLDEGERLNFL
+282 NLIPQLDEDERRNFL
-297 ETYFSNERREYID
+297 ETYFSNERREYIE

-356 YQQIEWLQKFKDI
+356 YQQIEWLQRFKDI
-369 IPLPQILQYQKQD
+369 IPLPDIMQYQKQD
-382 NFCYYDMSYDSSAVG
+382 TFCYYDMPYDSQAVG

-412 FIRKAT
+412 FIKKAT

-429 QRSADKATIDEYIKS
+429 QRPADKATIDEYIKS
-444 KVNKNVDKIMNAKY
+444 KVNKNLDKIMNAKY

-468 IINGRRFHNLPY
+468 IINGRSFHNLPY
-480 YLRYLKED
+480 YLPYLSEE

-495 NDIYSEIHGDLTIE
+495 NDTYSEIHGDLTIE

-514 RNAEGEDDFYI
+514 RNADGDDDFYI

-551 YEFLMATKNVSLEK
+551 YEFLMATKNVSIER
-565 NHINFVFTKSEAYTY
+565 NRINFVFTKSEAYTY
-580 LYNMLDKYMR
+580 LYDMLDKYMR
-590 ENFTK
+590 EHFEE

-633 VINDVISNF
+633 VMYDVVNNF

>member
-1 MVIFDYHDKN
+1 
-11 MLIIAIILVCIAHF
+11 MLIIAIVLVCLAHF
-25 VRTLRWELFVKTY
+25 IRTLRWELFVKTY

-45 LLKSLSIGYFIN
+45 LLQSLSIGYFIN

-99 GILFALFS
+99 GILFAIFS
-107 RFDFGN
+107 AFNLDS
-113 ADSVQ
+113 ADSVW
-118 FYMLLAGGVLV
+118 FYMFLAVGVLAV
-129 ITLFVYILRGR
+129 TLLVYILRGY
-140 VKKILKSMS
+140 VKKILKNI
-149 AVFNVSIEIR
+149 AGIFNARIEIR

-178 SKTRLVLETLG
+178 SKTRLLLETLG

-200 FAAFLSG
+200 FAAFLSHQ
-207 NGSNIDWLDVFCM
+207 GSNVNWLDVFYM
-220 LFAKNSIHVG
+220 LFTKNSIHVG

-237 TRGMLNSQMIWTG
+237 TQGMMNVQMIWTG

-270 DNIIVNSEDEYL
+270 DDETLDSEEEYL
-282 NLIPQLDEGERLNFL
+282 NLIPQLDENERLNFL
-297 ETYFSNERREYID
+297 ETYFSNERREYIE

-356 YQQIEWLQKFKDI
+356 YQQIEWLQRFKDI
-369 IPLPQILQYQKQD
+369 IPLPDIMQYQKQD
-382 NFCYYDMSYDSSAVG
+382 NFCYYDMPYDSQAVG

-412 FIRKAT
+412 FIKKAT

-429 QRSADKATIDEYIKS
+429 QRPADKATIDEYIKS
-444 KVNKNVDKIMNAKY
+444 KVNKNLDKIMNAKY

-468 IINGRRFHNLPY
+468 IINGRSFHNLPY
-480 YLRYLKED
+480 YLPYLSEE

-495 NDIYSEIHGDLTIE
+495 NDTYSEIHGDLTIE

-514 RNAEGEDDFYI
+514 RNADGDDDFYI

-551 YEFLMATKNVSLEK
+551 YEFLMATKNVSIER
-565 NHINFVFTKSEAYTY
+565 NRINFVFTKSEAYTY
-580 LYNMLDKYMR
+580 LYDMLDKYMR
-590 ENFTK
+590 EHFEE

-633 VINDVISNF
+633 VMYDVVNNF

>member
-1 MVIFDYHDKN
+1 
-11 MLIIAIILVCIAHF
+11 MLIIAIVLVCLAHF
-25 VRTLRWELFVKTY
+25 IRTLRWELFVKTY

-45 LLKSLSIGYFIN
+45 LLQSLSIGYFIN

-99 GILFALFS
+99 GILFAIFS
-107 RFDFGN
+107 AFNLDS
-113 ADSVQ
+113 ADSVW
-118 FYMLLAGGVLV
+118 FYMFLAVGVLAV
-129 ITLFVYILRGR
+129 TVLVYILRGY
-140 VKKILKSMS
+140 VKRILKNI
-149 AVFNVSIEIR
+149 AGIFNAGIEIR

-178 SKTRLVLETLG
+178 SKTRLLLETLG

-200 FAAFLSG
+200 FAAFLSHQ
-207 NGSNIDWLDVFCM
+207 GSNVNWLDVFYM
-220 LFAKNSIHVG
+220 LFTKNSIHVG

-237 TRGMLNSQMIWTG
+237 TQGMLNTQMIWTG

-270 DNIIVNSEDEYL
+270 NDGSVDSEESYL
-282 NLIPQLDEGERLNFL
+282 NLIPQLDEDERRNFL
-297 ETYFSNERREYID
+297 ETYFSNERREYIE

-356 YQQIEWLQKFKDI
+356 YQQIEWLQRFKDI
-369 IPLPQILQYQKQD
+369 IPLPDIMQYQKKD
-382 NFCYYDMSYDSSAVG
+382 NFCYYDMPYDSQAVG

-412 FIRKAT
+412 FIKKAT

-429 QRSADKATIDEYIKS
+429 QRPADKATIDEYIKS
-444 KVNKNVDKIMNAKY
+444 KVNKNLDKIMNAKY

-468 IINGRRFHNLPY
+468 IINGRSFHNLPY
-480 YLRYLKED
+480 YLPYLSEE

-495 NDIYSEIHGDLTIE
+495 NDTYSEIHGDLTIE

-514 RNAEGEDDFYI
+514 RNADGDDDFYI

-551 YEFLMATKNVSLEK
+551 YEFLMATKNVSIEK
-565 NHINFVFTKSEAYTY
+565 NHINFVFTKSESYTY
-580 LYNMLDKYMR
+580 LYSMLDEYMR
-590 ENFTK
+590 EHFTQ

-633 VINDVISNF
+633 VMNDVINNF

>member
-1 MVIFDYHDKN
+1 
-11 MLIIAIILVCIAHF
+11 MLIIAIVLVCLAHF
-25 VRTLRWELFVKTY
+25 IRTLRWELFVKTY

-45 LLKSLSIGYFIN
+45 LLQSLSIGYFIN

-99 GILFALFS
+99 GILFAIFS
-107 RFDFGN
+107 AFNLDS
-113 ADSVQ
+113 ADSVW
-118 FYMLLAGGVLV
+118 FYMFLAVGVLAV
-129 ITLFVYILRGR
+129 TLLVYILRGY
-140 VKKILKSMS
+140 VKRILKNI
-149 AVFNVSIEIR
+149 AGIFNAGIEIR

-178 SKTRLVLETLG
+178 SKTRLLLETLG

-200 FAAFLSG
+200 FAAFLSHQ
-207 NGSNIDWLDVFCM
+207 GSNVNWLDVFYM
-220 LFAKNSIHVG
+220 LFTKNSIHVG
-230 SLGAITV
+230 SLGAITF
-237 TRGMLNSQMIWTG
+237 TQGMMNAQMIWTG

-270 DNIIVNSEDEYL
+270 DDETLDSEEEYL
-282 NLIPQLDEGERLNFL
+282 NLIPQLDENERLNFL
-297 ETYFSNERREYID
+297 ETYFSNERREYIE

-356 YQQIEWLQKFKDI
+356 YQQIEWLQRFKDI
-369 IPLPQILQYQKQD
+369 IPLPDIMQYQKQD
-382 NFCYYDMSYDSSAVG
+382 NFCYYDMPYDSQAVG

-412 FIRKAT
+412 FIKKAT

-429 QRSADKATIDEYIKS
+429 QRPADKVTIDEYIKS
-444 KVNKNVDKIMNAKY
+444 KVNKNLDKIMNAKY

-468 IINGRRFHNLPY
+468 IINGRSFHNLPY
-480 YLRYLKED
+480 YLPYLSEE

-495 NDIYSEIHGDLTIE
+495 NDTYSEIHGDLTIE

-514 RNAEGEDDFYI
+514 RNADGDDDFYI

-551 YEFLMATKNVSLEK
+551 YEFLMATKNVSIER
-565 NHINFVFTKSEAYTY
+565 NRINFVFTKSEAYTY
-580 LYNMLDKYMR
+580 LYDMLDKYMR
-590 ENFTK
+590 EHFEE

-633 VINDVISNF
+633 VMYDVVNNF

>member
-1 MVIFDYHDKN
+1 MTLVLSIS
-11 MLIIAIILVCIAHF
+11 LICIAHI

-45 LLKSLSIGYFIN
+45 LLQSLSIGYFIN

-99 GILFALFS
+99 GILFAIFS
-107 RFDFGN
+107 AFNLDS
-113 ADSVQ
+113 ADSVW
-118 FYMLLAGGVLV
+118 FYMFLAVGVLAV
-129 ITLFVYILRGR
+129 TLLVYILRGY
-140 VKKILKSMS
+140 VKKILKNI
-149 AVFNVSIEIR
+149 AGIFNARIEIR

-178 SKTRLVLETLG
+178 SKTQLLLETLG
-189 MWILYLASYYC
+189 MWILYLTSYYC
-200 FAAFLSG
+200 FAAFLSHQ
-207 NGSNIDWLDVFCM
+207 GSNMNWLDVFYM
-220 LFAKNSIHVG
+220 LFTKNSIHVG

-237 TRGMLNSQMIWTG
+237 TQGMLNTQMIWTG

-270 DNIIVNSEDEYL
+270 NDGSVDSEESYL
-282 NLIPQLDEGERLNFL
+282 NLIPQLDEDERRNFL
-297 ETYFSNERREYID
+297 ETYFSNERREYIE

-356 YQQIEWLQKFKDI
+356 YQQIEWLQRFKDI
-369 IPLPQILQYQKQD
+369 IPLPDIMQYQKQD
-382 NFCYYDMSYDSSAVG
+382 NFCYYDMPYDSQAVG

-412 FIRKAT
+412 FIKKAT

-429 QRSADKATIDEYIKS
+429 QRPADKATIDEYIKS
-444 KVNKNVDKIMNAKY
+444 KVNKNLDKIMNAKY
-458 LKRLMEYDEI
+458 LKRLMEYDDI
-468 IINGRRFHNLPY
+468 IINGRSFHNLPY
-480 YLRYLKED
+480 YLQYLSEE
-488 HLYDIFK
+488 HLSDIFK
-495 NDIYSEIHGDLTIE
+495 NDTYSEIHGDLTIE

-514 RNAEGEDDFYI
+514 RNADGEDDFYI

-551 YEFLMATKNVSLEK
+551 YEFLMATKNVSIER
-565 NHINFVFTKSEAYTY
+565 NRINFVFTKSEAYTY
-580 LYNMLDKYMR
+580 LYDMLDKYMR
-590 ENFTK
+590 EHFAK

-633 VINDVISNF
+633 VMNDVINNF
-642 EEEK
+642 EEEQ

>member
-1 MVIFDYHDKN
+1 
-11 MLIIAIILVCIAHF
+11 MLIIAIVLVCLAHF
-25 VRTLRWELFVKTY
+25 IRTLRWELFVKTY

-45 LLKSLSIGYFIN
+45 LLQSLSIGYFIN

-99 GILFALFS
+99 GILFAIFS
-107 RFDFGN
+107 AFNLDS
-113 ADSVQ
+113 ADSVW
-118 FYMLLAGGVLV
+118 FYMFLAVGVLAV
-129 ITLFVYILRGR
+129 TLLVYILRGY
-140 VKKILKSMS
+140 VKRILKNI
-149 AVFNVSIEIR
+149 AGIFNAGIEIR

-178 SKTRLVLETLG
+178 SKTRLLLETLG

-200 FAAFLSG
+200 FAAFLSHQ
-207 NGSNIDWLDVFCM
+207 GSNVNWLDVFYM
-220 LFAKNSIHVG
+220 LFTKNSIHVG

-237 TRGMLNSQMIWTG
+237 TQGMMNVQMIWTG

-270 DNIIVNSEDEYL
+270 DDETLDSEEEYL
-282 NLIPQLDEGERLNFL
+282 NLIPQLDENERLNFL
-297 ETYFSNERREYID
+297 ETYFSNERREYIE

-356 YQQIEWLQKFKDI
+356 YQQIEWLQRFKDI
-369 IPLPQILQYQKQD
+369 IPLPDIMQYQKQD
-382 NFCYYDMSYDSSAVG
+382 NFCYYDMPYDSQAVG

-412 FIRKAT
+412 FIQKAT

-429 QRSADKATIDEYIKS
+429 QRPADKATIDEYIKS
-444 KVNKNVDKIMNAKY
+444 KVNKNLDKIMNAKY

-468 IINGRRFHNLPY
+468 IINGRSFHNLPY
-480 YLRYLKED
+480 YLPYLSEE

-495 NDIYSEIHGDLTIE
+495 NDTYSEIHGDLTIE

-514 RNAEGEDDFYI
+514 RNADGDDDFYI

-551 YEFLMATKNVSLEK
+551 YEFLMATKNVSIER
-565 NHINFVFTKSEAYTY
+565 NRINFVFTKSEAYTY
-580 LYNMLDKYMR
+580 LYDMLDKYMR
-590 ENFTK
+590 EHFEE

-633 VINDVISNF
+633 VMNDVINNF
-642 EEEK
+642 EEEQ

>member
-1 MVIFDYHDKN
+1 MILV
-11 MLIIAIILVCIAHF
+11 LAIILICIAH
-25 VRTLRWELFVKTY
+25 VMRMLRWELFVKTY

-45 LLKSLSIGYFIN
+45 LLQSLSIGYFIN

-99 GILFALFS
+99 GILFTIFS
-107 RFDFGN
+107 AFNLDS
-113 ADSVQ
+113 ADSVW
-118 FYMLLAGGVLV
+118 FYMFLAVGVLAV
-129 ITLFVYILRGR
+129 TLLVYILRGY
-140 VKKILKSMS
+140 VKRILKNI
-149 AVFNVSIEIR
+149 AGIFNAGIEIR

-178 SKTRLVLETLG
+178 SKTRLLLETLG

-200 FAAFLSG
+200 FAAFLSHQ
-207 NGSNIDWLDVFCM
+207 GSNVNWLDVFYM
-220 LFAKNSIHVG
+220 LFTKNSIHVG
-230 SLGAITV
+230 SLGAITF
-237 TRGMLNSQMIWTG
+237 TQGMMNAQMIWTG

-270 DNIIVNSEDEYL
+270 DDETLDSEEEYS
-282 NLIPQLDEGERLNFL
+282 NLIPQLDENERLNFL
-297 ETYFSNERREYID
+297 ETYLSNERPEYIE

-326 AGSNATTMLCMNNGK
+326 AGSNATTMLCMNNGN

-356 YQQIEWLQKFKDI
+356 YQQIEWLQRFKDI
-369 IPLPQILQYQKQD
+369 IPLPDIMQYQKQD
-382 NFCYYDMSYDSSAVG
+382 NFCYYDMPYDSQAVG

-412 FIRKAT
+412 FIKKAT

-429 QRSADKATIDEYIKS
+429 QRPADKATIDEYIKS
-444 KVNKNVDKIMNAKY
+444 KVNKNLDKIMNAKY

-468 IINGRRFHNLPY
+468 IINGRSFHNLPY
-480 YLRYLKED
+480 YLPYLSEG

-495 NDIYSEIHGDLTIE
+495 NDTYSEIHGDLTIE

-514 RNAEGEDDFYI
+514 RNADGDDDFYI

-551 YEFLMATKNVSLEK
+551 YEFLMATKNVSIER
-565 NHINFVFTKSEAYTY
+565 NRINFVFTKSEAYTY
-580 LYNMLDKYMR
+580 LYDMLDKYMR
-590 ENFTK
+590 EHFEE

-633 VINDVISNF
+633 VMNDVVNNF

>member
-1 MVIFDYHDKN
+1 
-11 MLIIAIILVCIAHF
+11 MLIIAIVLVCLAHF
-25 VRTLRWELFVKTY
+25 IRTLRWELFVKTY

-45 LLKSLSIGYFIN
+45 LLQSLSIGYFIN

-99 GILFALFS
+99 GILFAIFS
-107 RFDFGN
+107 AFNLDS
-113 ADSVQ
+113 ADSVW
-118 FYMLLAGGVLV
+118 FYMFLAVGVLAV
-129 ITLFVYILRGR
+129 TLLVYILRGY
-140 VKKILKSMS
+140 VKRILKNI
-149 AVFNVSIEIR
+149 AGIFNAGIEIR

-178 SKTRLVLETLG
+178 SKTRLLLETLG

-200 FAAFLSG
+200 FAAFLSHQ
-207 NGSNIDWLDVFCM
+207 GSNVNWLDVFYM
-220 LFAKNSIHVG
+220 LFTKNSIHVG

-237 TRGMLNSQMIWTG
+237 TQGMMNVQMIWTC

-270 DNIIVNSEDEYL
+270 DDETLDSEEEYL
-282 NLIPQLDEGERLNFL
+282 NLIPQLDENERLNFL
-297 ETYFSNERREYID
+297 ETYFSNERREYIE

-356 YQQIEWLQKFKDI
+356 YQQIEWLQRFKDI
-369 IPLPQILQYQKQD
+369 IPLPDIMQYQKQD
-382 NFCYYDMSYDSSAVG
+382 NFCYYDMPYDSQAVG

-412 FIRKAT
+412 FIKKAT

-429 QRSADKATIDEYIKS
+429 QRPADKATIDEYIKS
-444 KVNKNVDKIMNAKY
+444 KVNKNLDKIMNAKY

-468 IINGRRFHNLPY
+468 IINGRSFHNLPY
-480 YLRYLKED
+480 YLPYLSEE

-495 NDIYSEIHGDLTIE
+495 NDTYSEIHGDLTIE

-514 RNAEGEDDFYI
+514 RNADGDDDFYI

-551 YEFLMATKNVSLEK
+551 YEFLMATKNVSIER
-565 NHINFVFTKSEAYTY
+565 NRINFVFTKSEAYTY
-580 LYNMLDKYMR
+580 LYDMLDKYMR
-590 ENFTK
+590 EHFEE

-633 VINDVISNF
+633 VMYDVVNNF

>member
-1 MVIFDYHDKN
+1 MTLVLAIS
-11 MLIIAIILVCIAHF
+11 LICIAHI

-45 LLKSLSIGYFIN
+45 LLQSLSIGYFIN

-99 GILFALFS
+99 GILFAIFS
-107 RFDFGN
+107 AFNLDS
-113 ADSVQ
+113 ADSVW
-118 FYMLLAGGVLV
+118 FYMFLAVGVLAV
-129 ITLFVYILRGR
+129 TLLVYILRGY
-140 VKKILKSMS
+140 VKKILKNI
-149 AVFNVSIEIR
+149 AGIFNARIEIR

-178 SKTRLVLETLG
+178 SKTQLLLETLG
-189 MWILYLASYYC
+189 MWILYLTSYYC
-200 FAAFLSG
+200 FAAFLSHQ
-207 NGSNIDWLDVFCM
+207 GSNMNWLDVFYM
-220 LFAKNSIHVG
+220 LFTKNSIHVG

-237 TRGMLNSQMIWTG
+237 TQGMLNTQMIWTG

-270 DNIIVNSEDEYL
+270 NDGSVDSEESYL
-282 NLIPQLDEGERLNFL
+282 NLIPQLDEDERRNFL
-297 ETYFSNERREYID
+297 ETYFSNERREYIE

-356 YQQIEWLQKFKDI
+356 YQQIEWLQRFKDI
-369 IPLPQILQYQKQD
+369 IPLPDIMQYQKQD
-382 NFCYYDMSYDSSAVG
+382 TFCYYDMPYDSQAVG

-412 FIRKAT
+412 FIKKAT

-429 QRSADKATIDEYIKS
+429 QRPADKATIDEYIKS
-444 KVNKNVDKIMNAKY
+444 KVNKNLDKIMNAKY

-468 IINGRRFHNLPY
+468 IINGRSFHNLPY
-480 YLRYLKED
+480 YLPYLSEE

-495 NDIYSEIHGDLTIE
+495 NDTYSEIHGDLTIE

-514 RNAEGEDDFYI
+514 RNADGDDDFYI

-551 YEFLMATKNVSLEK
+551 YEFLMATKNVSIER
-565 NHINFVFTKSEAYTY
+565 NRINFVFTKSEAYTY
-580 LYNMLDKYMR
+580 LYDMLDKYMR
-590 ENFTK
+590 EHFEE

-633 VINDVISNF
+633 VMYDVVNNF

>member
-1 MVIFDYHDKN
+1 
-11 MLIIAIILVCIAHF
+11 MLIIAIVLVCLAHF
-25 VRTLRWELFVKTY
+25 IRTLRWELFVKTY

-45 LLKSLSIGYFIN
+45 LLQSLSIGYFIN

-99 GILFALFS
+99 GILFAIFFAFNLDS
-107 RFDFGN
+107 
-113 ADSVQ
+113 ADSVW
-118 FYMLLAGGVLV
+118 FYMFLAVGVLAV
-129 ITLFVYILRGR
+129 TVLVYILRGY
-140 VKKILKSMS
+140 VKRILKNI
-149 AVFNVSIEIR
+149 AGIFNAGIEIR

-178 SKTRLVLETLG
+178 SKTRLLLETLG

-200 FAAFLSG
+200 FAAFLSHQ
-207 NGSNIDWLDVFCM
+207 GSNVNWLDVFYM
-220 LFAKNSIHVG
+220 LFTKNSIHVG
-230 SLGAITV
+230 SLGAITF
-237 TRGMLNSQMIWTG
+237 TQGMMNAQMIWTG

-270 DNIIVNSEDEYL
+270 DDETLDSEEEYL
-282 NLIPQLDEGERLNFL
+282 NLIPQLDENERLNFL
-297 ETYFSNERREYID
+297 ETYFSNERREYIE

-356 YQQIEWLQKFKDI
+356 YQQIEWLQRFKDI
-369 IPLPQILQYQKQD
+369 IPLPDIMQYQKQD
-382 NFCYYDMSYDSSAVG
+382 NFCYYDMPYDSQAVG

-412 FIRKAT
+412 FIKKAT

-429 QRSADKATIDEYIKS
+429 QRPADKATIDEYIKS
-444 KVNKNVDKIMNAKY
+444 KVNKNLDKIMNAKY
-458 LKRLMEYDEI
+458 LKRLMEYDKI
-468 IINGRRFHNLPY
+468 IINGRSFHNLPY
-480 YLRYLKED
+480 YLPYLSEE

-495 NDIYSEIHGDLTIE
+495 NDTYSEIHGDLTIE

-514 RNAEGEDDFYI
+514 RNADGEDDFYI
-525 IDPNTGNVHDSSNLD
+525 IDPNTGNIHDSSNLD

-551 YEFLMATKNVSLEK
+551 YEFLMATKNVSIEK
-565 NHINFVFTKSEAYTY
+565 NRINFVFTKSEAYTY
-580 LYNMLDKYMR
+580 LYDMLDKYMR
-590 ENFTK
+590 ENFEE

-633 VINDVISNF
+633 VMYDVVNNF

>member
-1 MVIFDYHDKN
+1 MKRQEKGK
-11 MLIIAIILVCIAHF
+11 MLIIAIVLVCLAHF
-25 VRTLRWELFVKTY
+25 IRTLRWELFVKTY

-45 LLKSLSIGYFIN
+45 LLQSLSIGYFIN

-99 GILFALFS
+99 GILFAIFS
-107 RFDFGN
+107 AFNLDS
-113 ADSVQ
+113 ADSVW
-118 FYMLLAGGVLV
+118 FYMFLAVGVLAV
-129 ITLFVYILRGR
+129 TVLVYILRGY
-140 VKKILKSMS
+140 VKRILKNI
-149 AVFNVSIEIR
+149 AGIFNAGIEIR

-178 SKTRLVLETLG
+178 SKTRLLLETLG

-200 FAAFLSG
+200 FAAFLSHQ
-207 NGSNIDWLDVFCM
+207 GSNVNWLDVFYM
-220 LFAKNSIHVG
+220 LFTKNSIHVG
-230 SLGAITV
+230 SLGAITF
-237 TRGMLNSQMIWTG
+237 TQGMMNAQMIWTG

-270 DNIIVNSEDEYL
+270 DDETLDSEEEYL
-282 NLIPQLDEGERLNFL
+282 NLIPQLDENERLNFL
-297 ETYFSNERREYID
+297 ETYFSNERREYIE

-356 YQQIEWLQKFKDI
+356 YQQIEWLQRFKDI
-369 IPLPQILQYQKQD
+369 IPLPDIMQYQKQD
-382 NFCYYDMSYDSSAVG
+382 NFCYYDMPYDSQAVG

-412 FIRKAT
+412 FIKKAT

-429 QRSADKATIDEYIKS
+429 QRPADKATIDEYIKS
-444 KVNKNVDKIMNAKY
+444 KVNKKQDKIMNAKY
-458 LKRLMEYDEI
+458 LKRLMEYDKI
-468 IINGRRFHNLPY
+468 IINGRSFHNLPY
-480 YLRYLKED
+480 YLPYLSEE

-495 NDIYSEIHGDLTIE
+495 NDTYSEIHGDLTIE

-514 RNAEGEDDFYI
+514 RNADGEDDFYI
-525 IDPNTGNVHDSSNLD
+525 IDPNTGNIHDSSNLD

-551 YEFLMATKNVSLEK
+551 YEFLMATKNVSIEK
-565 NHINFVFTKSEAYTY
+565 NRINFVFTKSEAYTY
-580 LYNMLDKYMR
+580 LYDMLDKYMR
-590 ENFTK
+590 ENFEE

-633 VINDVISNF
+633 VMYDVVNNF

>member
-1 MVIFDYHDKN
+1 
-11 MLIIAIILVCIAHF
+11 MLIIAIVLVCLAHF
-25 VRTLRWELFVKTY
+25 IRTLRWELFVKTY

-45 LLKSLSIGYFIN
+45 LLQSLSIGYFIN

-99 GILFALFS
+99 GILFANFS
-107 RFDFGN
+107 AFNLDS
-113 ADSVQ
+113 ADSVW
-118 FYMLLAGGVLV
+118 FYMFLAVGVLAV
-129 ITLFVYILRGR
+129 TLLVYILRGYVKR
-140 VKKILKSMS
+140 VLKNI
-149 AVFNVSIEIR
+149 AAIFNAGIEIR

-178 SKTRLVLETLG
+178 SKTRLLLETLG

-200 FAAFLSG
+200 FAAFLSHQ
-207 NGSNIDWLDVFCM
+207 GSNVNWLDVFYM
-220 LFAKNSIHVG
+220 LFTKNSIHVG
-230 SLGAITV
+230 SLGAITF
-237 TRGMLNSQMIWTG
+237 TQGMMNAQMIWTG

-270 DNIIVNSEDEYL
+270 DDETLDSEEEYL
-282 NLIPQLDEGERLNFL
+282 NLIPQLDENERLNFL
-297 ETYFSNERREYID
+297 ETYFSNERREYIE

-356 YQQIEWLQKFKDI
+356 YQQIEWLQRFKDI
-369 IPLPQILQYQKQD
+369 IPLPDIMQYQKQD
-382 NFCYYDMSYDSSAVG
+382 NFCYYDMPYDSQAVG

-412 FIRKAT
+412 FIKKAT

-429 QRSADKATIDEYIKS
+429 QRPADKATIDEYIKS
-444 KVNKNVDKIMNAKY
+444 KVNKNLDKIMNAKY

-468 IINGRRFHNLPY
+468 IINGRSFHNLPY
-480 YLRYLKED
+480 YLPYLSEE

-495 NDIYSEIHGDLTIE
+495 NDTYSEIHGDLTIE

-514 RNAEGEDDFYI
+514 RNADGDDDFYI

-551 YEFLMATKNVSLEK
+551 YEFLMATKNVSIER
-565 NHINFVFTKSEAYTY
+565 NRINFVFTKSEAYTY
-580 LYNMLDKYMR
+580 LYDMLDKYMR
-590 ENFTK
+590 EHFEE

-633 VINDVISNF
+633 VMNDVVNNF

>member
-1 MVIFDYHDKN
+1 MILV
-11 MLIIAIILVCIAHF
+11 LAIILVCIAH
-25 VRTLRWELFVKTY
+25 VMRTLRWELFVKTY

-45 LLKSLSIGYFIN
+45 LLQSLSIGYFIN

-99 GILFALFS
+99 GILFAIFS
-107 RFDFGN
+107 AFNLDS
-113 ADSVQ
+113 ADSVW
-118 FYMLLAGGVLV
+118 FYMFLAVSVLAVTLL
-129 ITLFVYILRGR
+129 VYILRGY
-140 VKKILKSMS
+140 VKKILKNI
-149 AVFNVSIEIR
+149 AGIFNAGIEIR

-178 SKTRLVLETLG
+178 SKTRLLLETLG
-189 MWILYLASYYC
+189 MWILYLVSYYC
-200 FAAFLSG
+200 FAAFLSHQ
-207 NGSNIDWLDVFCM
+207 GSNVNWLDVFYM
-220 LFAKNSIHVG
+220 LFTKNSIHVG
-230 SLGAITV
+230 SLGAITF
-237 TRGMLNSQMIWTG
+237 TQGMMNAQMIWTG

-270 DNIIVNSEDEYL
+270 DDETLDSEEEYL
-282 NLIPQLDEGERLNFL
+282 NLIPQLDENERLNFL
-297 ETYFSNERREYID
+297 ETYFSNERREYIE

-326 AGSNATTMLCMNNGK
+326 AGSNATTMLCMNNEK

-356 YQQIEWLQKFKDI
+356 YQQIEWLQRFKDI
-369 IPLPQILQYQKQD
+369 IPLPDIMQYQKQD
-382 NFCYYDMSYDSSAVG
+382 NFCYYDMPYDSRAGG

-412 FIRKAT
+412 FIKKAT

-429 QRSADKATIDEYIKS
+429 QRPADKATIDEYIKS
-444 KVNKNVDKIMNAKY
+444 KVNKNLDKIMNAKY

-468 IINGRRFHNLPY
+468 IINGRSFHNLPY
-480 YLRYLKED
+480 YLPYLSEE

-495 NDIYSEIHGDLTIE
+495 NDTYSEIHGDLTIE

-514 RNAEGEDDFYI
+514 RNADGDDDFYI

-551 YEFLMATKNVSLEK
+551 YEFLMATKNVSIER
-565 NHINFVFTKSEAYTY
+565 NRINFVFTKSEAYTY
-580 LYNMLDKYMR
+580 LYDMLDKYMR
-590 ENFTK
+590 EHFEE

-633 VINDVISNF
+633 VMNDVINNF

>member
-1 MVIFDYHDKN
+1 MKRQEKGK
-11 MLIIAIILVCIAHF
+11 MLIIAIVLVCLAHF
-25 VRTLRWELFVKTY
+25 IRTLRWELFVKTY

-45 LLKSLSIGYFIN
+45 LLQSLSIGYFIN

-99 GILFALFS
+99 GILFAIFS
-107 RFDFGN
+107 AFNLDS
-113 ADSVQ
+113 ADSVW
-118 FYMLLAGGVLV
+118 FYMFLAVGVLAV
-129 ITLFVYILRGR
+129 TLLVYILRGY
-140 VKKILKSMS
+140 VKRILKNI
-149 AVFNVSIEIR
+149 AGIFNAGIEIR

-178 SKTRLVLETLG
+178 SKTQLLLETLG

-200 FAAFLSG
+200 FAAFLSHQ
-207 NGSNIDWLDVFCM
+207 GSNVNWLDVFYM
-220 LFAKNSIHVG
+220 LFTKNSIHVG

-237 TRGMLNSQMIWTG
+237 TQGMMNVQMIWTG

-270 DNIIVNSEDEYL
+270 DDETLDSEEEYL
-282 NLIPQLDEGERLNFL
+282 NLIPQLDENERLNFL
-297 ETYFSNERREYID
+297 ETYFSNERREYIE

-356 YQQIEWLQKFKDI
+356 YQQIEWLQRFKDI
-369 IPLPQILQYQKQD
+369 IPLPDIMQYQKQD
-382 NFCYYDMSYDSSAVG
+382 NFCYYDMPYDSQAVG

-412 FIRKAT
+412 FIKKAT

-429 QRSADKATIDEYIKS
+429 QRPADKATIDEYIKS
-444 KVNKNVDKIMNAKY
+444 KVNKNLDKIMNAKY

-468 IINGRRFHNLPY
+468 IINGRSFHNLPY
-480 YLRYLKED
+480 YLPYLSEE

-495 NDIYSEIHGDLTIE
+495 NDTYSEIHGDLTIE

-514 RNAEGEDDFYI
+514 RNADGDDDFYI

-551 YEFLMATKNVSLEK
+551 YEFLMATKNVSIER
-565 NHINFVFTKSEAYTY
+565 NRINFVFTKSEAYTY
-580 LYNMLDKYMR
+580 LYDMLDKYMR
-590 ENFTK
+590 EHFEE

-633 VINDVISNF
+633 VMYDVVNNF

>member
-1 MVIFDYHDKN
+1 MKRQEKGK
-11 MLIIAIILVCIAHF
+11 MLIIAIVLVCLAHF
-25 VRTLRWELFVKTY
+25 IRTLRWELFVKTY

-45 LLKSLSIGYFIN
+45 LLQSLSIGYFIN

-99 GILFALFS
+99 GILFAIFS
-107 RFDFGN
+107 AFNLDS
-113 ADSVQ
+113 ADSVW
-118 FYMLLAGGVLV
+118 FYMFLAVGVLAV
-129 ITLFVYILRGR
+129 TLLVYILRGYVKR
-140 VKKILKSMS
+140 VLKNI
-149 AVFNVSIEIR
+149 AAIFNAGIEIR

-178 SKTRLVLETLG
+178 SKTRLLLETLG

-200 FAAFLSG
+200 FAAFLSHQ
-207 NGSNIDWLDVFCM
+207 GSNVNWLDVFYM
-220 LFAKNSIHVG
+220 LFTKNSIHVG
-230 SLGAITV
+230 SLGAITF
-237 TRGMLNSQMIWTG
+237 TQGMMNAQMIWTG

-270 DNIIVNSEDEYL
+270 DDETLDSEEEYL
-282 NLIPQLDEGERLNFL
+282 NLIPQLDENERLNFL
-297 ETYFSNERREYID
+297 ETYFSNERREYIE

-356 YQQIEWLQKFKDI
+356 YQQIEWLQRFKNI
-369 IPLPQILQYQKQD
+369 IPLPDIMQYQKQD
-382 NFCYYDMSYDSSAVG
+382 NFCYYDMPYDSQSVG

-412 FIRKAT
+412 FIKKAT

-429 QRSADKATIDEYIKS
+429 QRPADKATIDEYIKS
-444 KVNKNVDKIMNAKY
+444 KVNKNLDKIMNAKY

-468 IINGRRFHNLPY
+468 IINGRGFHNLPY
-480 YLRYLKED
+480 YLPYLSEE

-495 NDIYSEIHGDLTIE
+495 NDTYSEIHGDLTIE

-514 RNAEGEDDFYI
+514 RNADGDDDFYI

-551 YEFLMATKNVSLEK
+551 YEFLMATKNVSIEK
-565 NHINFVFTKSEAYTY
+565 NRINFVFTKSEAYTY
-580 LYNMLDKYMR
+580 LYDMLDKYMR
-590 ENFTK
+590 EHFEE

-633 VINDVISNF
+633 VMNDVVNNF

>member
-1 MVIFDYHDKN
+1 MKRQEKGK
-11 MLIIAIILVCIAHF
+11 MLIIAIVLVCLAHF
-25 VRTLRWELFVKTY
+25 IRTLRWELFVKTY

-45 LLKSLSIGYFIN
+45 LLQSLSIGYFIN

-99 GILFALFS
+99 GILFAIFS
-107 RFDFGN
+107 AFNLDS
-113 ADSVQ
+113 ADSVW
-118 FYMLLAGGVLV
+118 FYMFLAVGVLAV
-129 ITLFVYILRGR
+129 TVLVYILRGY
-140 VKKILKSMS
+140 VKRILKNI
-149 AVFNVSIEIR
+149 AGIFNAGIEIR

-178 SKTRLVLETLG
+178 SKTRLLLETLG

-200 FAAFLSG
+200 FAAFLSHQ
-207 NGSNIDWLDVFCM
+207 GSNVNWLDVFYM
-220 LFAKNSIHVG
+220 LFTKNSIHVG
-230 SLGAITV
+230 SLGAITF
-237 TRGMLNSQMIWTG
+237 TQGMMNAQMIWTG

-270 DNIIVNSEDEYL
+270 DDETLDSEEEYL
-282 NLIPQLDEGERLNFL
+282 NLIPQLDENERLNFL
-297 ETYFSNERREYID
+297 ETYFSNERREYIE

-356 YQQIEWLQKFKDI
+356 YQQIEWLQRFKDI
-369 IPLPQILQYQKQD
+369 IPLPDIMQYQKQD
-382 NFCYYDMSYDSSAVG
+382 NFCYYDMPYDSQAVG

-412 FIRKAT
+412 FIKKAT
-418 ECLENSLYKVN
+418 ECLEISLYKVN
-429 QRSADKATIDEYIKS
+429 QRPADKATIDEYIKS
-444 KVNKNVDKIMNAKY
+444 KVNKNLDKIMNAKY
-458 LKRLMEYDEI
+458 LKRLMEYDKI
-468 IINGRRFHNLPY
+468 IINGRSFHNLPY
-480 YLRYLKED
+480 YLPYLSEE

-495 NDIYSEIHGDLTIE
+495 NDTYSEIHGDLTIE

-514 RNAEGEDDFYI
+514 RNADGEDDFYI
-525 IDPNTGNVHDSSNLD
+525 IDPNTGNIHDSSNLD

-551 YEFLMATKNVSLEK
+551 YEFLMATKNVSIEK
-565 NHINFVFTKSEAYTY
+565 NRINFVFTKSEAYTY
-580 LYNMLDKYMR
+580 LYDMLDKYMR
-590 ENFTK
+590 ENFEE

-633 VINDVISNF
+633 VMYDVVNNF

>member
-1 MVIFDYHDKN
+1 
-11 MLIIAIILVCIAHF
+11 MLIIAIVLVCLAHF
-25 VRTLRWELFVKTY
+25 IRTLRWELFVKTY

-45 LLKSLSIGYFIN
+45 LLQSLSIGYFIN

-99 GILFALFS
+99 GILFAIFS
-107 RFDFGN
+107 AFNLDS
-113 ADSVQ
+113 ADSVW
-118 FYMLLAGGVLV
+118 FYMFLAVGVLAV
-129 ITLFVYILRGR
+129 TLLVYILRGY
-140 VKKILKSMS
+140 VKRILKNI
-149 AVFNVSIEIR
+149 AGIFNAGIEIR

-178 SKTRLVLETLG
+178 SKTRLLLETLG

-200 FAAFLSG
+200 FAAFLSHQ
-207 NGSNIDWLDVFCM
+207 GSNVNWLDVFYM
-220 LFAKNSIHVG
+220 LFTKNSIHVG

-237 TRGMLNSQMIWTG
+237 TQGMMNVQMIWTG

-270 DNIIVNSEDEYL
+270 DDETLDSEEEYL
-282 NLIPQLDEGERLNFL
+282 NLIPQLDENERLNFL
-297 ETYFSNERREYID
+297 ETYFSNERREYIE

-356 YQQIEWLQKFKDI
+356 YQQIEWLQRFKDI
-369 IPLPQILQYQKQD
+369 IPLPDIMQYQKQD
-382 NFCYYDMSYDSSAVG
+382 NFCYYDMPYDSQAVG

-412 FIRKAT
+412 FIKKAT

-429 QRSADKATIDEYIKS
+429 QRPADKATIDEYIKS
-444 KVNKNVDKIMNAKY
+444 KVNKNLDKIMNAKY

-468 IINGRRFHNLPY
+468 IINGRSFHNLPY
-480 YLRYLKED
+480 YFPYLSEE

-495 NDIYSEIHGDLTIE
+495 NDTYSEIHGDLTIE

-514 RNAEGEDDFYI
+514 RNADGDDDFYI

-551 YEFLMATKNVSLEK
+551 YEFLMATKNVSIEK
-565 NHINFVFTKSEAYTY
+565 NHINFVFTKSESYTY
-580 LYNMLDKYMR
+580 LYSMLDEYMR
-590 ENFTK
+590 EHFTQ

-633 VINDVISNF
+633 VMNDVINNF

>member
-1 MVIFDYHDKN
+1 MTLVLAIS
-11 MLIIAIILVCIAHF
+11 LICIAHI

-45 LLKSLSIGYFIN
+45 LLQSLSIGYFIN

-99 GILFALFS
+99 GILFAIFS
-107 RFDFGN
+107 AFNLDS
-113 ADSVQ
+113 ADSVW
-118 FYMLLAGGVLV
+118 FYMFLAVGVLAV
-129 ITLFVYILRGR
+129 TLLVYILRGY
-140 VKKILKSMS
+140 VKKILKNI
-149 AVFNVSIEIR
+149 AGIFNARIEIR

-178 SKTRLVLETLG
+178 SKTKLLLETLG
-189 MWILYLASYYC
+189 MWILYLTSYYC
-200 FAAFLSG
+200 FAAFLSHQ
-207 NGSNIDWLDVFCM
+207 GSNMNWLDVFYM
-220 LFAKNSIHVG
+220 LFTKNSIHVG

-237 TRGMLNSQMIWTG
+237 TQGMLNTQMIWTG

-270 DNIIVNSEDEYL
+270 NDGSVDSEESYL
-282 NLIPQLDEGERLNFL
+282 NLIPQLDEDERRNFL
-297 ETYFSNERREYID
+297 ETYFSNERREYIE

-356 YQQIEWLQKFKDI
+356 YQQIEWLQRFKDI
-369 IPLPQILQYQKQD
+369 IPLPDIMQYQKQD
-382 NFCYYDMSYDSSAVG
+382 NFCYYDMPYDSQAVG

-412 FIRKAT
+412 FIKKAT

-429 QRSADKATIDEYIKS
+429 QRPADKATIDEYIKS
-444 KVNKNVDKIMNAKY
+444 KVNKNLDKIMNAKY
-458 LKRLMEYDEI
+458 LKRLMEYDKI
-468 IINGRRFHNLPY
+468 IINGRSFHNLPY
-480 YLRYLKED
+480 YLPYLSEE

-495 NDIYSEIHGDLTIE
+495 NDTYSEIHGDLTIE

-514 RNAEGEDDFYI
+514 RNADGEDDFYI
-525 IDPNTGNVHDSSNLD
+525 IDPNTGNIHDSSNLD

-551 YEFLMATKNVSLEK
+551 YEFLMATKNVSIER
-565 NHINFVFTKSEAYTY
+565 NRINFVFTKSEAYTY
-580 LYNMLDKYMR
+580 LYDMLDKYMR
-590 ENFTK
+590 EHFEE

-633 VINDVISNF
+633 VMYDVVNNF

>member
-1 MVIFDYHDKN
+1 MILV
-11 MLIIAIILVCIAHF
+11 LAIILVCIAH
-25 VRTLRWELFVKTY
+25 VMRTLRWELFVKTY

-45 LLKSLSIGYFIN
+45 LLQSLSIGYFIN

-99 GILFALFS
+99 GILFAIFS
-107 RFDFGN
+107 AFNLDS
-113 ADSVQ
+113 ADSVW
-118 FYMLLAGGVLV
+118 FYMFLAVSVLAVTLL
-129 ITLFVYILRGR
+129 VYILRGY
-140 VKKILKSMS
+140 VKKILKNI
-149 AVFNVSIEIR
+149 AGIFNAGIEIR

-178 SKTRLVLETLG
+178 SKTRLLLETLG
-189 MWILYLASYYC
+189 MWILYLVSYYC
-200 FAAFLSG
+200 FAAFLSHQ
-207 NGSNIDWLDVFCM
+207 GSNVNWLDVFYM
-220 LFAKNSIHVG
+220 LFTKNSIHVG
-230 SLGAITV
+230 SLGAITF
-237 TRGMLNSQMIWTG
+237 TQGMMNAQMIWTG

-270 DNIIVNSEDEYL
+270 DDETLDSEEEYL
-282 NLIPQLDEGERLNFL
+282 NLIPQLDENERLNFL
-297 ETYFSNERREYID
+297 ETYFSNERREYIE

-326 AGSNATTMLCMNNGK
+326 AGSNATTMLCMNNEK

-356 YQQIEWLQKFKDI
+356 YQQIEWLQRFKDI
-369 IPLPQILQYQKQD
+369 IPLPDIMQYQKQD
-382 NFCYYDMSYDSSAVG
+382 NFCYYDMPYDSQAVG

-412 FIRKAT
+412 FIKKAT

-429 QRSADKATIDEYIKS
+429 QRPADKATIDEYIKS
-444 KVNKNVDKIMNAKY
+444 KVNKNLDKIMNAKY

-468 IINGRRFHNLPY
+468 IINGRSFHNLPY
-480 YLRYLKED
+480 YLPYLSEE

-495 NDIYSEIHGDLTIE
+495 NDTYSEIHGDLTIE

-514 RNAEGEDDFYI
+514 RNADGDDDFYI

-551 YEFLMATKNVSLEK
+551 YEFLMATKNVSIER
-565 NHINFVFTKSEAYTY
+565 NRINFVFTKSEAYTY
-580 LYNMLDKYMR
+580 LYDMLDKYMR
-590 ENFTK
+590 EHFEE

-633 VINDVISNF
+633 VMNDVINNF

>member
-1 MVIFDYHDKN
+1 MKRQEKGK
-11 MLIIAIILVCIAHF
+11 MLIIAIVLVCLAHF
-25 VRTLRWELFVKTY
+25 IRTLRWELFVKTY

-45 LLKSLSIGYFIN
+45 LLQSLSIGYFIN

-99 GILFALFS
+99 GILFAIFS
-107 RFDFGN
+107 AFNLDS
-113 ADSVQ
+113 ADSVW
-118 FYMLLAGGVLV
+118 FYMFLAVGVLAV
-129 ITLFVYILRGR
+129 TLLVYILRGY
-140 VKKILKSMS
+140 VKKILKNI
-149 AVFNVSIEIR
+149 AGIFNARIEIR

-178 SKTRLVLETLG
+178 SKTRLLLETLG
-189 MWILYLASYYC
+189 MWILYLMSYYC
-200 FAAFLSG
+200 FAAFLSRQ
-207 NGSNIDWLDVFCM
+207 GSNMNWLDVFYM
-220 LFAKNSIHVG
+220 LFTKNSIHVG

-237 TRGMLNSQMIWTG
+237 TQGMLNAQMIWTG

-270 DNIIVNSEDEYL
+270 NDGSVDSEEAYL
-282 NLIPQLDEGERLNFL
+282 NLIPQLDEDERLNFL
-297 ETYFSNERREYID
+297 ETYFSNERREYIE

-356 YQQIEWLQKFKDI
+356 YQQIEWLQRFKDI
-369 IPLPQILQYQKQD
+369 IPLPDIMQYQKKD
-382 NFCYYDMSYDSSAVG
+382 NFCYYDMPYDSQAVG

-412 FIRKAT
+412 FIKKAT
-418 ECLENSLYKVN
+418 ECLEKSLYKVN
-429 QRSADKATIDEYIKS
+429 QRPADKATIDEYIKS
-444 KVNKNVDKIMNAKY
+444 KVNKNLDKIMNAKY
-458 LKRLMEYDEI
+458 LKRLMEYDDI
-468 IINGRRFHNLPY
+468 IINGRSFHNLPY
-480 YLRYLKED
+480 YLPYLSEE

-495 NDIYSEIHGDLTIE
+495 NDTYSEIHGDLTIE

-514 RNAEGEDDFYI
+514 RNADGEDDFYI

-551 YEFLMATKNVSLEK
+551 YEFLMATKNVSIEK
-565 NHINFVFTKSEAYTY
+565 NHINFVFTKSESYTY
-580 LYNMLDKYMR
+580 LYSMLDEYMR
-590 ENFTK
+590 EHFTQ

-633 VINDVISNF
+633 VMNDVINNF